1 MNKFFIGLHHP
12 STAWPFLNCMLS
24 INSIR
29 GRLRAMRVNNW
40 ILDSGAFTEISTHGR
55 WRTEPEYYAE
65 EINQW
70 ALVGNLKAAVS
81 QDMMCEPFILK
92 KTGLSVEAHQEITI
106 KRYLRIRECTDAYVM
121 PVLQGYDP
129 GDYARHI
136 VAYGEILPPEAWVG
150 VGSVCKRNTS
160 PSQIED
166 VLFAIKSLRP
176 GLRLHGFGLK
186 LTALKNGTI
195 RDLLETCDSM
205 AWSYHERKN
214 GRGAHDPR
222 GDLRYA
228 AQVQVLIDQPVF
240 VQPCLFQWW
249 QS

>member
-1 MNKFFIGLHHP
+1 MTRFYIGLHHP
-12 STAWPFLNCMLS
+12 STAWPFLNAMLS

-40 ILDSGAFTEISTHGR
+40 ILDSGAFTEISTHGC
-55 WRTEPEYYAE
+55 WRNDPEYYAE
-65 EINQW
+65 EINLW
-70 ALVGNLKAAVS
+70 SKVGNLMAAVS
-81 QDMMCEPFILK
+81 QDMMCEPFILA
-92 KTGLSVEAHQEITI
+92 KTGMSVEAHQEITI

-121 PVLQGYDP
+121 PVLQGYHP
-129 GDYARHI
+129 SDYARHV
-136 VAYGEILPPEAWVG
+136 VAYGEILSPEAWVG

-160 PSQIED
+160 PSEIED

-176 GLRLHGFGLK
+176 DLKLHGFGLK
-186 LTALKNGTI
+186 LTALGNGTI

-205 AWSYHERKN
+205 AWSFQERKN
-214 GRGAHDPR
+214 ERDSNDPR
-222 GDLRYA
+222 GALRYA
-228 AQVQVLIDQPVF
+228 GQVQALIDRPVF